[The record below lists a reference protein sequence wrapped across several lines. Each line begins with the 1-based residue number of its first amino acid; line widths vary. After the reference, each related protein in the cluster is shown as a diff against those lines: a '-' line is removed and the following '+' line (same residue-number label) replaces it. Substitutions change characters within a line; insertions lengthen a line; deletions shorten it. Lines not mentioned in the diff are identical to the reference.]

1 MVIQQLQRLLPL
13 HGFGHGA
20 AGRGVADQGTLQ
32 PSHRDLDAEAGPRG
46 ERKGLDFLQVEKYH
60 GDKDVFDYG
69 ISRQKHMIHHDH
81 HGSTFGVAQRLIFEP
96 QKNTSQLKDIF
107 IAGRKSWISHEHVI
121 PYVGHLFQ

>member
-46 ERKGLDFLQVEKYH
+46 ERKGLDFLQVEKYQMSLIM
-60 GDKDVFDYG
+60 GFPDKS
-69 ISRQKHMIHHDH
+69 IWSIMIIM
-81 HGSTFGVAQRLIFEP
+81 GEFLV
-96 QKNTSQLKDIF
+96 
-107 IAGRKSWISHEHVI
+107 
-121 PYVGHLFQ
+121 